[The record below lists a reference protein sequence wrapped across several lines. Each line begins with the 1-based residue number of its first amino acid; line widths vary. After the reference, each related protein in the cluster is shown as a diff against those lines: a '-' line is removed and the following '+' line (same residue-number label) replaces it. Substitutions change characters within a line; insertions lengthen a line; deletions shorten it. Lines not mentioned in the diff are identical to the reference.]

1 MSKQVIKLGI
11 GPILY
16 FMILWLGN
24 FKGLSP
30 QGQAVLATTFWM
42 AAWWTMEAVPMAI
55 TALLP
60 LILFP
65 LAGVMSL
72 NITGAT
78 YGHPIIFLFVG
89 GFMIAS
95 AIERWNLHS
104 RVALTIIA
112 KLGTSP
118 KTIVL
123 SFMLATAFLS
133 MWISNTATT
142 IMMLPIGIA
151 IIHQLAGTDKTS
163 LNDPFAKALL
173 LGIAYSASIGGIA
186 TLIGTPTNVI
196 FVGVIFEKYGIEVS
210 FAKWML
216 FATPIALLL
225 LFLCW
230 YYLVN
235 IAFKLSSQS
244 NNNLDGLK
252 AIQSYK
258 QKLGPISYE
267 EKVIVIVFSM
277 VAFCWI
283 TRSFLLNPFIP
294 NLSDP
299 IIAMLGTLALFII
312 PTKHK
317 RNSKHSAST
326 SQDSIENQSPTILD
340 WQTAVKIPW
349 GIILLFGGG
358 LSLAKAFNLSGLAM
372 WIGLKFHLLSV
383 LPLFLLLL
391 VIIALVNFLT
401 EITSN
406 IATVSMILPVLA
418 ALSTSIGIDPYMLMI
433 GATCAASCAFMLPI
447 ATAPNA
453 IVFGSGCIRI
463 GDMVKA
469 GIGLNIASILLFSI
483 YIYFIMPLI
492 FSHTL

>member
-1 MSKQVIKLGI
+1 MSKEVIKLSL

-16 FMILWLGN
+16 FLILWFGH
-24 FKGLSP
+24 FKGLSAE
-30 QGQAVLATTFWM
+30 GQAVLAATCWM
-42 AAWWTMEAVPMAI
+42 ALWWTMEAVPIAI

-65 LAGVMSL
+65 LSGVMSL
-72 NITGAT
+72 KITGAT
-78 YGHPIIFLFVG
+78 YGHPIVFLFIG
-89 GFMIAS
+89 GFMIAA

-104 RVALTIIA
+104 RVALSIIS
-112 KLGTSP
+112 KLGSKP
-118 KTIVL
+118 KSLVL
-123 SFMLATAFLS
+123 GFMLATAFLS

-142 IMMLPIGIA
+142 IMMIPIGIA
-151 IIHQLAGTDKTS
+151 IIQQLSGNNHNHEA
-163 LNDPFAKALL
+163 PFAKALL

-196 FVGVIFEKYGIEVS
+196 FVGVVFEHYGVDVS

-216 FATPIALLL
+216 FATPITLLL
-225 LFLCW
+225 LFCCW

-235 IAFKLSSQS
+235 IAFKLNKINVKDSLAST
-244 NNNLDGLK
+244 N
-252 AIQSYK
+252 AIQQLK
-258 QKLGPISYE
+258 NKLGPISYE
-267 EKVIVIVFSM
+267 EKTIIIVFSI

-299 IIAMLGTLALFII
+299 MIAILGSFALFII
-312 PTKHK
+312 PTKQK
-317 RNSKHSAST
+317 RHSKN
-326 SQDSIENQSPTILD
+326 QENKNNTYRETILD

-358 LSLAKAFNLSGLAM
+358 LSIAKAFNLSGLAI
-372 WIGLKFHLLSV
+372 WIGLKVTLLGA
-383 LPLFLLLL
+383 LPLFVLLL
-391 VIIALVNFLT
+391 IIISAVNFLT
-401 EITSN
+401 EVTSN

-418 ALSTSIGIDPYMLMI
+418 SFSTTIGVHPYILMI
-433 GATCAASCAFMLPI
+433 GATCAASCAFMLPV

-453 IVFGSGCIRI
+453 IVFGSGLIRI
-463 GDMVKA
+463 SDMVKA
-469 GIGLNIASILLFSI
+469 GLALNILSIIAFTL

-492 FSHTL
+492 FLSLA